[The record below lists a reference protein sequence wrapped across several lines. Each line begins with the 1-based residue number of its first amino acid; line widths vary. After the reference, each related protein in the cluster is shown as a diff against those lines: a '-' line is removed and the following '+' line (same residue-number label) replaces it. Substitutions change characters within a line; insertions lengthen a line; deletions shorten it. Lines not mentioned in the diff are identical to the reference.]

1 MENMNIS
8 INRKKSVK
16 RDFKLTIIFG
26 GISLLLLIMCNYI
39 PWFGDWYNKYLYV
52 ILVETICRIVSL
64 IPFSLYEVIL
74 YSFLCY
80 VAFNI
85 VKNIIL
91 LFKRK
96 IRVRDAALKSISSLL
111 LYISVFAFLNMA
123 TQGVNCFKSSFAKVT
138 GLERKEVTKENL
150 KELCIYLKD
159 NLNDLDNKIQKDDN
173 GLFVLESNYK
183 YIGKENMINLSEQYD
198 CLKGFYPN
206 PKSYVFSSLMSY
218 QLLQGES
225 TFTIEANF
233 NSDMTKHNVPSTIC
247 HELSHIRGFNNEDE
261 ANYISFLA
269 CINSKDYSYRYSG
282 YIMAYVYCMN
292 DLYYADKDAFIEISK
307 DTCDGVKK
315 QLIEDDKFWSP
326 YRGIVSNVYNFVYDK
341 LLKMV
346 GQKNGIHS
354 YNGVVK
360 LLVDGY
366 KEQWG

>member
-1 MENMNIS
+1 MINANIL
-8 INRKKSVK
+8 NERKYSVRK
-16 RDFKLTIIFG
+16 NTILTIIFG
-26 GISLLLLIMCNYI
+26 GISLLLLVLCEVI
-39 PWFGDWYNKYLYV
+39 PQFGDWYNKYFYV
-52 ILVETICRIVSL
+52 ILVETICRIVSV

-74 YSFLCY
+74 YSFICY
-80 VAFNI
+80 VLFNI

-91 LFKRK
+91 LIKRK
-96 IRVRDAALKSISSLL
+96 IRFRDAVLKGISSLL
-111 LYISVFAFLNMA
+111 LYISAFAFLNMT

-138 GLERKEVTKENL
+138 GLERKDVTKENL

-159 NLNDLDNKIQKDDN
+159 NLNYLDDKIPKDDN
-173 GLFVLESNYK
+173 GLFSLEENYK
-183 YIGKENMINLSEQYD
+183 NIGKENMINLSEKYE

-206 PKSYVFSSLMSY
+206 PKSYIFSSLMSY

-233 NSDMTKHNVPSTIC
+233 NRNMPKHNVPSTIC

-261 ANYISFLA
+261 ANYISFLS
-269 CINSKDYSYRYSG
+269 CINSEDYSYRYSG

-292 DLYYADKDAFIEISK
+292 DLYYADRDAFMEISK
-307 DTCDGVKK
+307 DTCDGVKE
-315 QLIEDDKFWSP
+315 QLRADDKFWAP
-326 YRGIVSNVYNFVYDK
+326 YRGIVSDIYNFVYDK

-360 LLVDGY
+360 LLIDGF
-366 KEQWG
+366 KEQF